1 MQYLLEVDDNKDKFL
16 LEILKH
22 FRFVK
27 TRPLTKTNL
36 QFVKELQQSVEEVNK
51 AKGGKI
57 KLQKAKDLLNEL

>member
-27 TRPLTKTNL
+27 TRPLTKANV
-36 QFVKELQQSVEEVNK
+36 QFVNELQQSIEQVK
-51 AKGGKI
+51 LAKKGKV
-57 KLQKAKDLLNEL
+57 KLQTAKDLLNEL

>member
-27 TRPLTKTNL
+27 THPLSKANV
-36 QFVKELQQSVEEVNK
+36 QFVTELQKSIKQVK
-51 AKGGKI
+51 QAKKGKV
-57 KLQKAKDLLNEL
+57 KLQKAKDLMNEL

>member
-27 TRPLTKTNL
+27 TRPLSKANV
-36 QFVKELQQSVEEVNK
+36 QFVTELQQSIAQVK
-51 AKGGKI
+51 LAKKGKI

>member
-16 LEILKH
+16 LEVLKH

-27 TRPLTKTNL
+27 TRPLTKENWR
-36 QFVKELQQSVEEVNK
+36 FIKELQQSIDEVNR
-51 AKGGKI
+51 AKRGEI

>member
-16 LEILKH
+16 LEILGH

-27 TRPLTKTNL
+27 TRPLSKSNV
-36 QFVKELQQSVEEVNK
+36 QFVKELQQSVEQVK
-51 AKGGKI
+51 LAKKGKV

>member
-51 AKGGKI
+51 AKRGKI

>member
-27 TRPLTKTNL
+27 TRPLSKDNV
-36 QFVKELQQSVEEVNK
+36 QFVTELQQSIEQVK
-51 AKGGKI
+51 QAKKGKV
-57 KLQKAKDLLNEL
+57 KLQKAKDILNEL

>member
-27 TRPLTKTNL
+27 TLPLSKANV
-36 QFVKELQQSVEEVNK
+36 QFINELQQSIEQVK
-51 AKGGKI
+51 LAKKGKL

>member
-16 LEILKH
+16 LEMLKH

-27 TRPLTKTNL
+27 TRPLSKANV
-36 QFVKELQQSVEEVNK
+36 QFIKELQESVMQVNL
-51 AKGGKI
+51 AKKGKL

>member
-16 LEILKH
+16 LEMLKH

-27 TRPLTKTNL
+27 TRPLSKANV
-36 QFVKELQQSVEEVNK
+36 QFVTELQQSVEQVK
-51 AKGGKI
+51 QAKKGKV

>member
-1 MQYLLEVDDNKDKFL
+1 MQYLIEVDDNKDKFL

-36 QFVKELQQSVEEVNK
+36 QFIKELQHSVDEVNK
-51 AKGGKI
+51 AKKGAI
-57 KLQKAKDLLNEL
+57 KLQKTKDLLNEL

>member
-27 TRPLTKTNL
+27 TCPLTKTNL
-36 QFVKELQQSVEEVNK
+36 QFVKELQQSVQEVNQ
-51 AKGGKI
+51 AKRGKI

>member
-27 TRPLTKTNL
+27 TRPLSKANV
-36 QFVKELQQSVEEVNK
+36 QFVTELQQSIEQVK
-51 AKGGKI
+51 QAKKGKV
-57 KLQKAKDLLNEL
+57 KLQKAKDILNEL

>member
-36 QFVKELQQSVEEVNK
+36 QFVKELQQSVQEVNQ
-51 AKGGKI
+51 AKKGKI

>member
-27 TRPLTKTNL
+27 TRLLTKTNL
-36 QFVKELQQSVEEVNK
+36 QFVRELQQSVQEVNQ
-51 AKGGKI
+51 AKRGEI

>member
-27 TRPLTKTNL
+27 TRPLTKANV
-36 QFVKELQQSVEEVNK
+36 QFVNELQQSVEQVK
-51 AKGGKI
+51 LAKRGKV
-57 KLQKAKDLLNEL
+57 KLQNAKDLMNEL